1 MRIIKTPEQK
11 MLEQRLEM
19 EKIADQFE
27 QQEKYK
33 QQAQSG
39 SWDWMSGLDSI
50 DIVELASEMMET
62 VGVFYLKQT
71 MGQQWTSPP
80 FFKGRSGGIFKLP
93 PTHLPLLAP
102 IQIK

>member
-39 SWDWMSGLDSI
+39 SWDWMSGLHSI

-62 VGVFYLKQT
+62 VGDSLSRVDLNF
-71 MGQQWTSPP
+71 
-80 FFKGRSGGIFKLP
+80 
-93 PTHLPLLAP
+93 
-102 IQIK
+102 

>member
-39 SWDWMSGLDSI
+39 SWDWMSSLDSI

-62 VGVFYLKQT
+62 VGDSLSRVDLNF
-71 MGQQWTSPP
+71 
-80 FFKGRSGGIFKLP
+80 
-93 PTHLPLLAP
+93 
-102 IQIK
+102 

>member
-62 VGVFYLKQT
+62 VADSL
-71 MGQQWTSPP
+71 
-80 FFKGRSGGIFKLP
+80 GRADMNF
-93 PTHLPLLAP
+93 
-102 IQIK
+102 

>member
-1 MRIIKTPEQK
+1 MRIIKTPKQK

-33 QQAQSG
+33 QLAQSG
-39 SWDWMSGLDSI
+39 SWAWMSGLDSI

-62 VGVFYLKQT
+62 VADSLSRVDMNF
-71 MGQQWTSPP
+71 
-80 FFKGRSGGIFKLP
+80 
-93 PTHLPLLAP
+93 
-102 IQIK
+102 

>member
-39 SWDWMSGLDSI
+39 SWGWMSGLDSI

-62 VGVFYLKQT
+62 VGDSL
-71 MGQQWTSPP
+71 
-80 FFKGRSGGIFKLP
+80 GRVDLNF
-93 PTHLPLLAP
+93 
-102 IQIK
+102 

>member
-1 MRIIKTPEQK
+1 

-33 QQAQSG
+33 QQPQSG

-62 VGVFYLKQT
+62 VGDSLSRVDLNF
-71 MGQQWTSPP
+71 
-80 FFKGRSGGIFKLP
+80 
-93 PTHLPLLAP
+93 
-102 IQIK
+102 

>member
-39 SWDWMSGLDSI
+39 SWDWMSGDDSI

-62 VGVFYLKQT
+62 VGDSLSRIDLNF
-71 MGQQWTSPP
+71 
-80 FFKGRSGGIFKLP
+80 
-93 PTHLPLLAP
+93 
-102 IQIK
+102 